1 MHWRCTMPR
10 CFGTVRRASGTAD
23 RILTAGP
30 RSLYPPTG
38 GWTREGRR
46 SRQLPRTAQ
55 RAHRGDMPSGTCN
68 ANFSERARRLLGV
81 PYGRAVFGLPVLG
94 GGAHRPGRTRPQ
106 AVVQIV
112 PPSFLQAAA
121 CNGRPHCKVMGWF
134 PPGEAIYLDERL
146 DFEHDLL
153 ANSVVVHEMVHYL
166 QHQSGKYRAPYSC
179 EDFLAMEREAYQAQ
193 RDFLL
198 RYGTY
203 YPVGVSMH
211 HAGCQLTAGR
221 ASWLLNDAYP

>member
-1 MHWRCTMPR
+1 M
-10 CFGTVRRASGTAD
+10 D
-23 RILTAGP
+23 E
-30 RSLYPPTG
+30 LY
-38 GWTREGRR
+38 
-46 SRQLPRTAQ
+46 
-55 RAHRGDMPSGTCN
+55 
-68 ANFSERARRLLGV
+68 
-81 PYGRAVFGLPVLG
+81 AVFLSWAVVLTG
-94 GGAHRPGRTRPQ
+94 H
-106 AVVQIV
+106 AVPDHKPSVQIV
-112 PPSFLQAAA
+112 SPTFLQAAA

-134 PPGEAIYLDERL
+134 PPGETIYLDERL

-153 ANSVVVHEMVHYL
+153 ASSVVVHEMVHYL

-211 HAGCQLTAGR
+211 HAGCQDAVEPR
-221 ASWLLNDAYP
+221 ASPRIGSAPAADPAHIPPASGLSPDETRA